1 MSAKKPPIEERMALS
16 IYNSL
21 QVLMKGHKTTVEFQK
36 ILTKTMFIKANTP
49 AFIHVSHF
57 LFTLFDAKE
66 FKRRFYWPIHDK
78 SAENSYRTTSVEYIN
93 DLIEKHSLK
102 TDKIKAVNVVHPG
115 GLKFQN
121 LLHIIIQLVIKKE
134 LSRFTNKS
142 PKSLDLHEV
151 KLQYSSRKTLEKS
164 LMQTVTSNI
173 EVIKSKTLAI
183 TQLIDNILNSD
194 EQKEKDFISK
204 WNNFNKKRLKDI
216 KLRNI
221 KIVNVKMEL
230 SAMCHNAEKLLTA
243 KKRQITSQYNE
254 NIKELLDLFQ
264 NQFLKN
270 SLIVNCDL
278 EINDR
283 VNYQCLVQLLHAM
296 IPFINNYISNFS
308 YGGAETIPYEKRV
321 ISKFC
326 NEMNELSTEISVFS
340 RRYEMDS
347 VVSMKNTSR
356 SLSNEAENQ
365 IKPYIV
371 NTPNFKF
378 DFSEMCINLGNVNGP
393 RLALLAE
400 EQENPLNPVRKR
412 RDPLAILEKAT
423 QSKPV
428 QKKRNDYSSNY
439 QLSSTML
446 SPAEG
451 RLNRENP
458 NFSRISSISSISK
471 ISPVIPDDYLFR
483 NNYDTQ
489 SNNRF
494 LSTIMQQ
501 QHQNTSPLASKNH
514 AFPEVFSDSTP
525 SPLSMKYKRKSSIN
539 SVNLLQQCSID
550 NTQMQMSPT
559 GKLESLQFDDLSTSV
574 SENQDVTILVNSD
587 YIDDDVNTET
597 IIPLITA
604 SPKNDDEM
612 LFNVSDTLLSE
623 LNFDSP

>member
-1 MSAKKPPIEERMALS
+1 M
-16 IYNSL
+16 
-21 QVLMKGHKTTVEFQK
+21 
-36 ILTKTMFIKANTP
+36 
-49 AFIHVSHF
+49 
-57 LFTLFDAKE
+57 
-66 FKRRFYWPIHDK
+66 
-78 SAENSYRTTSVEYIN
+78 
-93 DLIEKHSLK
+93 
-102 TDKIKAVNVVHPG
+102 
-115 GLKFQN
+115 
-121 LLHIIIQLVIKKE
+121 IKKE
-134 LSRFTNKS
+134 LTRFTNKS
-142 PKSLDLHEV
+142 PKSLDLEEV
-151 KLQYSSRKTLEKS
+151 KLQYSSRKTLEKN

-173 EVIKSKTLAI
+173 EVIKNKTLAI

-194 EQKEKDFISK
+194 EQKEKDFISR
-204 WNNFNKKRLKDI
+204 WNNFNKNRLKDI

-221 KIVNVKMEL
+221 KIVNVKLEC
-230 SAMCHNAEKLLTA
+230 SAMCHNAKKLLTA

-254 NIKELLDLFQ
+254 NIKELFDLFQ

-270 SLIVNCDL
+270 SLIVKCDL

-326 NEMNELSTEISVFS
+326 NEMNELLTEISVFC

-347 VVSMKNTSR
+347 VGSLKNTSR
-356 SLSNEAENQ
+356 SLSNEDENQ
-365 IKPYIV
+365 MKPYIV

-400 EQENPLNPVRKR
+400 EQENPLNRTKLFRMQQLTPKSNKKNSIYSAENTMVAPVALMNKGVVRKR

-471 ISPVIPDDYLFR
+471 ISPVIPDEYMFR
-483 NNYDTQ
+483 NNYETQ
-489 SNNRF
+489 NNNRF
-494 LSTIMQQ
+494 LSTIFQH
-501 QHQNTSPLASKNH
+501 QHQNTSPLASIKH
-514 AFPEVFSDSTP
+514 EVITDTTP
-525 SPLSMKYKRKSSIN
+525 KASPLSMKYKRKSSIN

-550 NTQMQMSPT
+550 NTHIQMSPT
-559 GKLESLQFDDLSTSV
+559 GKLESLVSHGDILLTPKILINNKSYPSDLDQVGFT
-574 SENQDVTILVNSD
+574 
-587 YIDDDVNTET
+587 
-597 IIPLITA
+597 
-604 SPKNDDEM
+604 
-612 LFNVSDTLLSE
+612 
-623 LNFDSP
+623 